1 MELPKDLKDEIWQYC
16 MANDITDV
24 NNLIINL
31 VKSGFTIEKYGYDPS
46 GSKSNAKVVEKE
58 VIKEVIKEVPVV
70 KEVIKEVIK
79 EVPVEKIVKVSDD
92 AETNKLLSEINELN
106 NKQSVELSEHNETV
120 GSLEGSIV
128 EFEKK
133 VIELEEKIVE
143 LEKNKSDVNKG
154 DIYGE
159 RLKGRMGSNLLD

>member
-24 NNLIINL
+24 NNLILNL

-46 GSKSNAKVVEKE
+46 GSKPNTKVVEKE
-58 VIKEVIKEVPVV
+58 VIKEVIKEVVR
-70 KEVIKEVIK
+70 

-92 AETNKLLSEINELN
+92 SETNKLLAEINELN
-106 NKQSVELSEHNETV
+106 GKHSAELSEHNETV
-120 GSLEGSIV
+120 GSLEGNIV
-128 EFEKK
+128 ELEKK
-133 VIELEEKIVE
+133 IGELEEKVVE
-143 LEKNKSDVNKG
+143 LEKNKSNVNKS